1 MIKKISLVFFICL
14 GLSLFGQSQNQAL
27 PLAKYGDNLSAPLSS
42 KERAF
47 IDEVYGDYANKLI
60 YNNPQRLL
68 LFKDILRNR
77 VVIKRHDAKDLSSL
91 NLLSRV
97 DMVKSKSIN
106 SNLQRDYSFDPDNFN
121 PLKYEFGF
129 FSKQRYTY
137 YRVDNT
143 QYLITILPQY

>member
-1 MIKKISLVFFICL
+1 MIKEISLVFFVCL
-14 GLSLFGQSQNQAL
+14 GLSLFGQSQKQAL
-27 PLAKYGDNLSAPLSS
+27 PIVKYGDNLSEPLSS

-47 IDEVYGDYANKLI
+47 IDEVYGDYADKLV

-77 VVIKRHDAKDLSSL
+77 VVINRYDDKDLSSV

-97 DMVKSKSIN
+97 DIVKSVN
-106 SNLQRDYSFDPDNFN
+106 SNLQRDYSFDLDDFN
-121 PLKYEFGF
+121 PLKYAFNF
-129 FSKQRYTY
+129 FSRNRAEY

-143 QYLITILPQY
+143 QYLITILPQH